1 MIFPG
6 ETQDATPTDIVSKH
20 FFKAFQPLNS
30 KIGLT
35 GRKGYDDSDRNNNF
49 STFFQFCFSWV
60 EPTSEYLIWDKLPT
74 YLLLG
79 NRPSLHRFIQDKP
92 FMSAK
97 VFGKSVTNREW
108 QEPKSAGSCKKKVW
122 QMQTD
127 PSIIRCKSIFQKSIS
142 IFFKPLMGLFFLTQ
156 LFLVQSL
163 WRDY

>member
-60 EPTSEYLIWDKLPT
+60 ESTSENFEISYLPT
-74 YLLLG
+74 
-79 NRPSLHRFIQDKP
+79 
-92 FMSAK
+92 
-97 VFGKSVTNREW
+97 FGK
-108 QEPKSAGSCKKKVW
+108 
-122 QMQTD
+122 
-127 PSIIRCKSIFQKSIS
+127 
-142 IFFKPLMGLFFLTQ
+142 
-156 LFLVQSL
+156 
-163 WRDY
+163 